1 MVAEASKL
9 MLVLLNPQAAE
20 GADLLSGL
28 QIRRSRVPRREVM
41 PSMAYTWTPL
51 TCDDNIAIL
60 VAGAFQANK
69 MK

>member
-41 PSMAYTWTPL
+41 PSMAYT
-51 TCDDNIAIL
+51 
-60 VAGAFQANK
+60 
-69 MK
+69 